1 MAYQL
6 QYYQS
11 QTVAQ
16 GVPQAMNQN
25 QAGNQG
31 PKAEGGPAE

>member
-11 QTVAQ
+11 QTIAQ
-16 GVPQAMNQN
+16 GVPQATNQS
-25 QAGNQG
+25 ANQG
-31 PKAEGGPAE
+31 QNVEGGQVE

>member
-16 GVPQAMNQN
+16 GVPQLMNQ
-25 QAGNQG
+25 AANQG
-31 PKAEGGPAE
+31 QNAEGQAE